1 MKHMK
6 SLKLLRAGKEG
17 KGGAENYLLRLSM
30 ELEKQ
35 GIEHGIIHSTA
46 PEYLSSW
53 IKALL
58 FNARAC
64 RVKNNDFYFSLERI
78 VCADVYRAGDGVH
91 KEFLKVKRRKLNPLN
106 IVYLYLERKCFQNCQ
121 VIIANSNMIKK
132 QIVDAYGIDSSKIAV
147 IYNGINIKKSN
158 YTHSFSKLS
167 QEFDLCLRRKIILF
181 VGSGFERK
189 GVREFLVLISKLK
202 EKNFHA
208 FIVGKEKKMGYY
220 KDIAKSLHIEKLVTF
235 TGQRRDVDDFYTIS
249 DILLFP
255 TKYEPFSN
263 VVLEAMSFNNAVFTT
278 KQNGAHEILEER
290 YVLQTPEDLSI
301 VPVVDC
307 LLKNSQELE
316 RVKRIN
322 FSKIKNFTMEKNAR
336 ETMAIV
342 NNFLT

>member
-1 MKHMK
+1 MKT
-6 SLKLLRAGKEG
+6 LKFLRAGKAG
-17 KGGAENYLLRLSM
+17 KGGAENYLLRLSK

-64 RVKNNDFYFSLERI
+64 RVKNNDFYFSLERV
-78 VCADVYRAGDGVH
+78 VCADIYRAGDGVH
-91 KEFLKVKRRKLNPLN
+91 KEFLKVKKRKLNPLN

-121 VIIANSNMIKK
+121 IIIANSNMIKK
-132 QIVDAYGIDSSKIAV
+132 QIMDAYGIDSAKISV
-147 IYNGINIKKSN
+147 VYNGINVKKSCYN
-158 YTHSFSKLS
+158 QSLSKLS
-167 QEFDLCLRRKIILF
+167 QEFNLCFDKKIILF

-189 GVREFLVLISKLK
+189 GVHEFLLIISKLK
-202 EKNFHA
+202 ETNFHA
-208 FIVGKEKKMGYY
+208 FVVGKEKKMGHY
-220 KDIAKSLHIEKLVTF
+220 KSIAKSLQIEKLVTF
-235 TGQRRDVDDFYTIS
+235 TGQRHDVDDFYAIS

-263 VVLEAMSFNNAVFTT
+263 VVLEAMSFNNVVFTT
-278 KQNGAHEILEER
+278 KQNGAHEILEKR
-290 YVLQTPEDLSI
+290 YVLQTPEDLSV
-301 VPVVDC
+301 VPAIES

-316 RVKRIN
+316 QVKRKN
-322 FSKIKNFTMEKNAR
+322 FSKVQGFTMEKNAR